1 MHNSSKREVQ
11 PLAQKGNRKEHRP
24 LSAVENKPQQKQAAK
39 KPLTERHDSFVAA
52 NKENR
57 KDSGRSKPTPGYLKA
72 TVSSRKKVDVK
83 EEWSNTM
90 EKELAGLQGDF
101 AELKRESFRASLA
114 GPGSEIKPPK
124 PFISSASPS
133 GSSLAAR
140 LQALKR
146 ESAQLLESSSTTS
159 APDLPPSS
167 GPVAA
172 QVSTSFH
179 GRALQPT
186 TRENA
191 RTSVG
196 AERTSLGEICFEAA
210 GQWETPSLAQVAE
223 ELFSDPTFAEMC
235 ERGLTMQLKRTKDGA
250 TAETRIAELAGVSS
264 ATVLSFKRSFHSR
277 NCHRTNGTAKV
288 LRYASVQGWSSYC
301 GDA

>member
-1 MHNSSKREVQ
+1 MHNSTKRQVQ
-11 PLAQKGNRKEHRP
+11 PLAQKENRNELKP
-24 LSAVENKPQQKQAAK
+24 LSAVENKPQLKQAAK
-39 KPLTERHDSFVAA
+39 KPFTERPQDRFVAA
-52 NKENR
+52 NKENK
-57 KDSGRSKPTPGYLKA
+57 KDTGQSKPVPGYLKP
-72 TVSSRKKVDVK
+72 TVSSRKKVDVT
-83 EEWSNTM
+83 EDWSNKM

-101 AELKRESFRASLA
+101 AELKRESLRASLA
-114 GPGSEIKPPK
+114 GPGSEMKPPK

-146 ESAQLLESSSTTS
+146 ESAQLLESSSTRS

-172 QVSTSFH
+172 QASTSFH
-179 GRALQPT
+179 NRALQST

-191 RTSVG
+191 RSSVG

-223 ELFSDPTFAEMC
+223 ELFSDSTFAEMC

-250 TAETRIAELAGVSS
+250 TAETRIAELAGVI
-264 ATVLSFKRSFHSR
+264 
-277 NCHRTNGTAKV
+277 
-288 LRYASVQGWSSYC
+288 
-301 GDA
+301 